1 MNHIAN
7 QRASRRT
14 PPILRLCIP
23 LLLLT
28 SACDS
33 AIVDEAQRAEDEG
46 AVVNNGAMEAM
57 YPETFRPGSPAY
69 LERDFE
75 AGADFICDEIK
86 AKQNVTFVR
95 SPIFIGG
102 SQARPSH
109 RHWSLASPKQRQFL
123 SNRLPSRHA
132 SGVTFRCK
140 GAYALRNVDRS
151 VVTLLSLDQQR
162 ARPKLSLSGDH
173 YFAPT

>member
-46 AVVNNGAMEAM
+46 AVVNNGTMEAM

-86 AKQNVTFVR
+86 AKHKR
-95 SPIFIGG
+95 DICSEPDI
-102 SQARPSH
+102 
-109 RHWSLASPKQRQFL
+109 HWR
-123 SNRLPSRHA
+123 
-132 SGVTFRCK
+132 
-140 GAYALRNVDRS
+140 
-151 VVTLLSLDQQR
+151 
-162 ARPKLSLSGDH
+162 
-173 YFAPT
+173 